1 MNFCV
6 RYIDLPCSIK
16 GLTVMDKDGF
26 CNIYINSRLSL
37 ETQREA
43 LRHELTHVSRSDFD
57 RLDESIQAVE
67 SM

>member
-6 RYIDLPCSIK
+6 RYLDLPFSIK

-43 LRHELTHVSRSDFD
+43 LHHELTHVSRSDFD
-57 RLDESIQAVE
+57 RLEESIQAVE